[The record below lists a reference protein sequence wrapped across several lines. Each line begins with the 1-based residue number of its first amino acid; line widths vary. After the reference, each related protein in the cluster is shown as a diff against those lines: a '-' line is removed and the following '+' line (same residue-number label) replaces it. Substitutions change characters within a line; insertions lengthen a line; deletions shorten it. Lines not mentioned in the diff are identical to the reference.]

1 MSPNNECDIYSQLY
15 PDPASSP
22 MAIVSFAI
30 LYSLIFLMG
39 IIGNSLLI
47 FVTLR
52 HRTLQTVQNIF
63 ILNLAASDIIMCLLS
78 VPVTPVTNIY
88 KNWFFGAI
96 LCRLIPCVQGVSVFI
111 STFSLGAIAFDRY
124 LLVVRPHAQPLSRR
138 GAVIVTAAL
147 WTLSI
152 VVTIP
157 YALFM
162 TIELYPGVCGE
173 FCTEH
178 WPNDSSRRAYTMV
191 VLVSQFVIPF
201 IVMAFCY
208 ASIFARFRVRA
219 RRRLQRLSQR
229 CSIVLDQTTVQSHL
243 NANGFDIAST
253 RGSDICAIQENVR
266 QRLLKQTRR
275 TTVILVSM
283 VLIFGCTWLPHN
295 LISLVIEYDGTDRF
309 FHIFGSEQ
317 TNLSYLIN
325 LFTHSMAMTN
335 NVANP
340 ILYAWLNPTFHELV
354 MQTCCNKY
362 KPVQHRKISKVDA
375 NNPLKSSVIV
385 ASGFIGKS
393 SQRSS
398 CEPLSF
404 PRLEAA
410 TRLHMIHRSEYDGE
424 NTAFAGESS
433 ETQQPLSL
441 TYRYRPRSSQRVN
454 KNVESSVENVLVA
467 PANITVMSFT
477 SGMLQL
483 DESHQNAALHT
494 VHNTDIDL

>member
-1 MSPNNECDIYSQLY
+1 MQCSADGMSPNNECDIYSQLY

-325 LFTHSMAMTN
+325 LFTHRFRSTCIQRFSIISEF
-335 NVANP
+335 
-340 ILYAWLNPTFHELV
+340 ILLH
-354 MQTCCNKY
+354 
-362 KPVQHRKISKVDA
+362 
-375 NNPLKSSVIV
+375 
-385 ASGFIGKS
+385 
-393 SQRSS
+393 RSS